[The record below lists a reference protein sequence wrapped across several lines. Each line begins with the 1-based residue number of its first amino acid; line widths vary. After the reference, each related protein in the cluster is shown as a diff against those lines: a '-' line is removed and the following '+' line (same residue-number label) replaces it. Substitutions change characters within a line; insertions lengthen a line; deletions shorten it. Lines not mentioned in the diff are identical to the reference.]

1 VVNHNLPAVGSGWR
15 IRGTHDFDEDGD
27 ADLLWRH
34 DNGTVVTW
42 QMENGA
48 HLATQNFGVVPN
60 GWQLR
65 GTGEFDF
72 LG

>member
-1 VVNHNLPAVGSGWR
+1 
-15 IRGTHDFDEDGD
+15 
-27 ADLLWRH
+27 
-34 DNGTVVTW
+34 
-42 QMENGA
+42 MENGA